1 MGDVEEAAEVRVLV
15 AALLGSSVFALA
27 VEGREA
33 GLWPDDGESGAVL
46 GAALRLVAG
55 ERLCNSY
62 MER

>member
-1 MGDVEEAAEVRVLV
+1 MGDVEAAAEVRGVLV

-55 ERLCNSY
+55 ERL
-62 MER
+62 RQLH